1 MQRMHFE
8 TLNQWN
14 NVDENAYGVVLGDE
28 MDEMTAVDAENNEM
42 VMVMMKMKMKM
53 KWFQIYEYEALILIP
68 DNQEVH

>member
-8 TLNQWN
+8 TLNRWN
-14 NVDENAYGVVLGDE
+14 KDENAYGVVLGDE

-42 VMVMMKMKMKM
+42 VMVMVMMKM